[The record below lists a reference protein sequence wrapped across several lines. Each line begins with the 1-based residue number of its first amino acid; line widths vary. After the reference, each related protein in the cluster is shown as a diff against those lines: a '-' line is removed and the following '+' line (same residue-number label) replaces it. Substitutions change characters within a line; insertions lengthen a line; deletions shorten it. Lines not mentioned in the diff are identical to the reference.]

1 MLNSRNKIWKENK
14 TIKKQSKEY
23 FTRFPNEYIQGN
35 IKTKFGVSRKF
46 YITYILID
54 KYRSYEDYSWITI
67 RKVLDFYGYKTT
79 SRKPKAF
86 KEILD
91 VLEYMINNQM
101 IEVKQDLDSLSYD
114 TGIEIKI
121 ISENFDSTEKFG
133 KLTSSQFDTIMMA
146 DSSLNRENILVAF
159 LYINSYIGCR
169 PRQNDG
175 SEYENAKDNP
185 EAFYR
190 SIKHMAEELSMSKDT
205 INQCIEYLTKSSDD
219 IPALLIKREVGSVQP
234 DKTKPPQNVPNIYV
248 LNKEGYKQ
256 EIEWALSK
264 MLELYKVEEFYP
276 IKSGNYRFKRKEIDG
291 TAN

>member
-1 MLNSRNKIWKENK
+1 M
-14 TIKKQSKEY
+14 
-23 FTRFPNEYIQGN
+23 
-35 IKTKFGVSRKF
+35 
-46 YITYILID
+46 ID

-67 RKVLDFYGYKTT
+67 RKVLEFYGYKTT

-121 ISENFDSTEKFG
+121 IPKNFDSTEKFA

-159 LYINSYIGCR
+159 LYINSYIGYR

-185 EAFYR
+185 EAFYK

-205 INQCIEYLTKSSDD
+205 INQCIEYLTKPSDD

-234 DKTKPPQNVPNIYV
+234 DKSKPPKNVPNIYV

-256 EIEWALSK
+256 EIEWALNK
-264 MLELYKVEEFYP
+264 MTDLYKQMNFIHQKVE
-276 IKSGNYRFKRKEIDG
+276 ITDSSR
-291 TAN
+291 

>member
-1 MLNSRNKIWKENK
+1 
-14 TIKKQSKEY
+14 
-23 FTRFPNEYIQGN
+23 
-35 IKTKFGVSRKF
+35 
-46 YITYILID
+46 LID

-67 RKVLDFYGYKTT
+67 RKVLEFYGYKTT

-121 ISENFDSTEKFG
+121 IPQNFDSTEKFA

-146 DSSLNRENILVAF
+146 DSSLNRESILVAF

-175 SEYENAKDNP
+175 SDYESAKDNP
-185 EAFYR
+185 EAFFK
-190 SIKHMAEELSMSKDT
+190 SIKHMSEELSMSKDT
-205 INQCIEYLTKSSDD
+205 INQCIEYLTNSTDERD
-219 IPALLIKREVGSVQP
+219 ALLIKKEVGSVQP

-248 LNKEGYKQ
+248 LNKEGYEQ
-256 EIEWALSK
+256 EIKWALDK
-264 MLELYKVEEFYP
+264 IVQLYRTDEFYP
-276 IKSGNYRFKRKEIDG
+276 FVKGNNQK
-291 TAN
+291 